1 MNANQDNT
9 AAQQQVAV
17 AEQFARDHVQ
27 TLCQEII
34 VWDETGVL
42 APGKMRELESLCS
55 YAALSALRVAR
66 ELANMAAIRRVAQG

>member
-1 MNANQDNT
+1 MNENQDNT

-17 AEQFARDHVQ
+17 AEQFAREHVEA
-27 TLCQEII
+27 LCKEII
-34 VWDETGVL
+34 AWDETGVL